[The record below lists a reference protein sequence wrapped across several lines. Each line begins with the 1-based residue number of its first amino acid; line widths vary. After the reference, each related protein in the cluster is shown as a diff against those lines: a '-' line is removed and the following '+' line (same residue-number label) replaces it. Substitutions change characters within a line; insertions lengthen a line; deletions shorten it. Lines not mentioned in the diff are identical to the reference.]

1 MNAPIPNILSWP
13 LGGIEPDGR
22 LPAARDDASVRD
34 VMLNIL
40 LTRPGERL
48 MRPAFGAG
56 LLDYV
61 HQPNNQTTRSL
72 IANLVRKA
80 LEQWETRVV
89 VEAVEVMPDPAS
101 PAEAH
106 IQIRYRMRHSLP
118 GGAVP
123 RELGLSLTLG
133 VHPGQAGR

>member
-1 MNAPIPNILSWP
+1 MKAPIPNILSWP
-13 LGGIEPDGR
+13 LGGIEPEGR
-22 LPAARDDASVRD
+22 LTAARDDASVRD

-48 MRPAFGAG
+48 MRPTFGAG

-72 IANLVRKA
+72 IANVVRKA

-89 VEAVEVMPDPAS
+89 VEEVRVLPDPES
-101 PAEAH
+101 PAEVH
-106 IQIRYRMRHSLP
+106 IQIRYRMRHVPP
-118 GGAVP
+118 GGSVP

-133 VHPGQAGR
+133 VDPGRTG

>member
-1 MNAPIPNILSWP
+1 MSAPIPNILSWP
-13 LGGIEPDGR
+13 LDGIDSDGR
-22 LPAARDDASVRD
+22 LRATRDDASVRD

-48 MRPAFGAG
+48 MRPTFGAG

-89 VEAVEVMPDPAS
+89 VEEVRVLPDPES

-106 IQIRYRMRHSLP
+106 IQIRYRMRHSPP
-118 GGAVP
+118 GAAVP

-133 VHPGQAGR
+133 VDPGRAR

>member
-1 MNAPIPNILSWP
+1 MNAPIPNISSWP
-13 LGGIEPDGR
+13 LGGIDGDGR
-22 LPAARDDASVRD
+22 LGPARDDASVRD

-48 MRPAFGAG
+48 MRPTFGAG

-89 VEAVEVMPDPAS
+89 VEEVRVLPDPER

-106 IQIRYRMRHSLP
+106 IQIRYRMRHTPP
-118 GGAVP
+118 GGGVP

-133 VHPGQAGR
+133 VDPGRAG